1 MKKGLCIYLTGRS
14 GSGKTTIAHKLKSK
28 LLINESRK
36 ISILDGDEIRQL
48 ISSELTL
55 SIRHR
60 SLNVRRIGY
69 IANLITYHGGISIC
83 SNISPYKIDRDYNR
97 QRILNNGHYVEIFI
111 NSTLKDLIQRDPK
124 GLYYYNYNNI
134 IESYDQ
140 YEVPEN
146 HELTV
151 DTHLERIDESVDKIY
166 TYLENNNYLQ
176 SK

>member
-1 MKKGLCIYLTGRS
+1 MNKGLCIYLTGRS
-14 GSGKTTIAHKLKSK
+14 GSGKTTIAHQLKSK
-28 LLINESRK
+28 LLFNDSRK
-36 ISILDGDEIRQL
+36 VSILDGDEIRQL

-55 SIRHR
+55 SRHHR

-97 QRILNNGHYVEIFI
+97 QRIITSGHYVEIFI
-111 NSTLKDLIQRDPK
+111 NSTLQNLIQRDPK
-124 GLYYYNYNNI
+124 GLYSTNHYNI

-151 DTHLERIDESVDKIY
+151 DTHLESIDESVDKIH
-166 TYLENNNYLQ
+166 TYLENNHYLQ
-176 SK
+176 IK